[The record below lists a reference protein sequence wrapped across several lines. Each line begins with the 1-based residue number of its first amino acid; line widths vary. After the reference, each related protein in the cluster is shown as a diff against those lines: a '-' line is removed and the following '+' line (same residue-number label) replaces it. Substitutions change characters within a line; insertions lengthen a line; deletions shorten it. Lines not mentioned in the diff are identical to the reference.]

1 MREDIIVGINSIKQ
15 ALEANRPAISLLID
29 SSAKLHARIIEIINI
44 AKPLKIPVKKVALQ
58 KLNELADG
66 ANHQGIILIT
76 AAFEYADLDEILKK
90 TEHENEN
97 LFAVIC
103 DEIEDP
109 YNLGAIIRSAAGAGA
124 HCVIIPA
131 RKSAGLSAACAKA
144 ASGALEIVPVC
155 KVVNIA
161 ETIEK
166 LKSRGVWAY
175 GADSGGT
182 SIYQTDFRGRG
193 VALVIGS
200 EGAGLRRLVKEK
212 CDMLV
217 SIPMK
222 SEIESLNASVAA
234 GIIMFEIAKAKE

>member
-15 ALEANRPAISLLID
+15 ALEGGRPAISLLLD
-29 SSAKLHARIIEIINI
+29 NSARIGPRIIEILNI
-44 AKPLKIPVKKVALQ
+44 AKPLKIPVKKVAVQ
-58 KLNELADG
+58 KLNEMAEG

-76 AAFEYADLDEILKK
+76 AAFEYADLDEILGKVKSFKK
-90 TEHENEN
+90 D
-97 LFAVIC
+97 LFAIVC

-124 HCVIIPA
+124 DCVIIPA
-131 RKSAGLSAACAKA
+131 RKSAGLTAACAKA

-166 LKSRGVWAY
+166 LKSQNVWVY
-175 GADSGGT
+175 GADSGGS
-182 SIYQTDFRGRG
+182 SIYQTDFSGRG
-193 VALVIGS
+193 VALVVGS
-200 EGAGLRRLVKEK
+200 EGTGLRRLVKEK
-212 CDMLV
+212 CDVIV

-222 SEIESLNASVAA
+222 TEIESLNASVAS
-234 GIIMFEIAKAKE
+234 GIILFEIAKTR